1 MTYVRVV
8 GLWMLAPLGCVL
20 AASFPF
26 WFDGY
31 WVRVLS
37 LCGVGLISG
46 AAVWGLVARQV
57 RLGGE
62 PTQDAAQAER
72 GAADVAELSRL
83 LAAVLPIWKG
93 HVQAVK
99 TQSEEAVIQLT
110 TSFGAVL
117 NEFDLAGIGGAG
129 TQSDQMPTLG
139 LLALTERELRP
150 VVDSLSDVIAQ
161 STKMFARIS
170 ELSDKAEELEGMA
183 SDVERIAAQTNLLAI
198 NAAIEA
204 ARAGDSGRGFA
215 VVAAE
220 VRRLSHHSAETG
232 KSIRE
237 RISQITAVMDET
249 HKMVQTAQTVDSQ
262 TIDLSRSIVED
273 VLSHVRKLGE
283 ASENMRS
290 HGVTVRQEVEKLMIA
305 MQFQDRISQ
314 IIGTVDGDMERMRHA
329 IQSLSHEQLPD
340 VQTWLTTLSQGYTME
355 DQHMIHTFN

>member
-26 WFDGY
+26 WLDGY

-37 LCGVGLISG
+37 LCAVGLISG
-46 AAVWGLVARQV
+46 AAVWRRAKSGSEAVHA
-57 RLGGE
+57 
-62 PTQDAAQAER
+62 AAQTPA
-72 GAADVAELSRL
+72 GDADVAELSRL
-83 LAAVLPIWKG
+83 LTAVLPIWKG

-117 NEFDLAGIGGAG
+117 NEFDLAGIGGGNA
-129 TQSDQMPTLG
+129 QAEQVPTLG
-139 LLALTERELRP
+139 LLALTERQLRP

-170 ELSDKAEELEGMA
+170 ELSDKAQELEGMA
-183 SDVERIAAQTNLLAI
+183 ADVERIAAQTNLLAI

-204 ARAGDSGRGFA
+204 ARAGESGRGFA

-220 VRRLSHHSAETG
+220 VRRLSQHSSETG

-237 RISQITAVMDET
+237 RISQITTVMAET
-249 HKMVQTAQTVDSQ
+249 HKMVETAQTVDSQ

-273 VLSHVRKLGE
+273 VLDHVRKLGE
-283 ASENMRS
+283 ASDSMRA
-290 HGVTVRQEVEKLMIA
+290 HGVTVRQEVEKLMMA

-314 IIGTVDGDMERMRHA
+314 IIGTVDGDMERMQHA
-329 IQSLSHEQLPD
+329 VQALSHEQLPD

-355 DQHMIHTFN
+355 DQYMIHTSN